1 MLYNDFILFRGE
13 QMNIISI
20 IAIITVVVI
29 MIIIIVNVIRNGDI
43 GYRIGKGMF
52 ESSEHNLEDKSD
64 ISDKEY
70 YDGDGGML
78 K

>member
-1 MLYNDFILFRGE
+1 MD
-13 QMNIISI
+13 IISI

-29 MIIIIVNVIRNGDI
+29 MIIIIVNVIRNDDI

-52 ESSEHNLEDKSD
+52 ESSEQNLEDKPY

-70 YDGDGGML
+70 YDGGGGML